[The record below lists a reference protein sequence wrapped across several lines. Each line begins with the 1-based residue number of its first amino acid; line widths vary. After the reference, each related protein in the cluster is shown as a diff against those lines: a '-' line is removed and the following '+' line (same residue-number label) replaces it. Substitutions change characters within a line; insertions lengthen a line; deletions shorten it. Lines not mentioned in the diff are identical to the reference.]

1 MMVLSIINN
10 NVPDD
15 VEQLVHSLKQA
26 NDELR
31 KELVLCHKKIRYLE
45 DDILRL
51 KMLLEGKDTIMNS
64 LKTRP
69 EE

>member
-15 VEQLVHSLKQA
+15 VEQLIQNLKQA

-31 KELVLCHKKIRYLE
+31 KELVLCHDKIRYLE

-51 KMLLEGKDTIMNS
+51 KMLLEGKDIIMNS
-64 LKTRP
+64 FKTRP
-69 EE
+69 DL

>member
-1 MMVLSIINN
+1 MVLSIINN

-15 VEQLVHSLKQA
+15 VQQLIQNLKQA
-26 NDELR
+26 NDGLR
-31 KELVLCHKKIRYLE
+31 KELVLCHDKIRYLE

-64 LKTRP
+64 FKTRP
-69 EE
+69 DR